1 MSNRRLSRFA
11 AALGV
16 FVAVC
21 ATPACARRVVEYR
34 GICDASAAVALS
46 GDRFVVADD
55 EQDWLSIY
63 RIGQPKALGTVPL
76 GEFFAHKKGEGKE
89 ADIEGAARIGD
100 RIYWISSHGRNS
112 EGELKASRLRFFATR
127 VIGEGEAATVEPP
140 AKAPYAGLLQA
151 LVADPR
157 FEPLARA
164 DAAGLPPKAAGGLNI
179 EGLAATPE
187 GGLLIGFRNP
197 LPAGKA
203 MLVPLLNP
211 AAVVEGAAQPQF
223 GDAVLLD
230 LGRRGVRSIEWIR
243 GRYVIAAGPFG
254 AEGGGGPGSDFELFT
269 WSGRSGEA
277 AVPVTTVALD
287 DLKPEAL
294 FEILGTSRVHV
305 LSDDGA
311 ACKQGK
317 VSAKKRRFRAV
328 TVELR

>member
-1 MSNRRLSRFA
+1 M
-11 AALGV
+11 
-16 FVAVC
+16 
-21 ATPACARRVVEYR
+21 
-34 GICDASAAVALS
+34 
-46 GDRFVVADD
+46 
-55 EQDWLSIY
+55 
-63 RIGQPKALGTVPL
+63 
-76 GEFFAHKKGEGKE
+76 
-89 ADIEGAARIGD
+89 
-100 RIYWISSHGRNS
+100 
-112 EGELKASRLRFFATR
+112 KASRLRFFVTR
-127 VIGEGEAATVEPP
+127 VVGDGEAAKVEPP
-140 AKAPYAGLLQA
+140 ATAPYAGLLQA

-211 AAVVEGAAQPQF
+211 AAVVDGTAQPQF
-223 GDAVLLD
+223 GDTILLD
-230 LGRRGVRSIEWIR
+230 LGQRGVRSIEWIR

-254 AEGGGGPGSDFELFT
+254 AEGGGEPGSDFALFT
-269 WSGRSGEA
+269 WSGRAGETA
-277 AVPVTTVALD
+277 MRVPRVVLG

-294 FEILGTSRVHV
+294 FEMPGTSRVHV

-317 VSAKKRRFRAV
+317 VSAKKRRFRGIV
-328 TVELR
+328 VDMP